1 MLYREIPMGVK
12 TKVDNIEE
20 VIESIRQGNPVIMV
34 DDEDRENEG
43 DLIVAGEFV
52 TPEVINFMARFCR
65 GLICVPCTEEKLLSL
80 GIKPQVEYTR
90 DNYRTDYQIT
100 VDAAHG
106 ITTGISAADRAH
118 SIRTMANPNAK
129 PADLVQPGHILPLRA
144 KKGGVLQRA
153 GHTEATVDLTRLA
166 GLGPI
171 GVICEI
177 IQDDGKMARL
187 PQLLEFAEKHN
198 LKIGTVEDLI
208 KYRRHR
214 EKLIQKVETVDLPTD
229 YGNFTLTLYKSLL
242 DGAEHLALVKGDIH
256 SKESVLVRVHSECL
270 TGDVFG
276 SRRCDCGSQLHR
288 AMKRIEEEGCGVI
301 LYMRQE
307 GRGIALLAKIK
318 AYKLQEEGLDTVEA
332 NVKLGFPPD
341 LREYGIGAQIL
352 VDLGIKKIRLLTNN
366 PKKIVGLQGYGI
378 TIEEQVPLRIEPTAE
393 SAHYLQVKKE
403 KMGHLL

>member
-1 MLYREIPMGVK
+1 MGVK

-214 EKLIQKVETVDLPTD
+214 EKLIQKVVAI
-229 YGNFTLTLYKSLL
+229 FTI
-242 DGAEHLALVKGDIH
+242 AAP
-256 SKESVLVRVHSECL
+256 VRL
-270 TGDVFG
+270 
-276 SRRCDCGSQLHR
+276 
-288 AMKRIEEEGCGVI
+288 
-301 LYMRQE
+301 
-307 GRGIALLAKIK
+307 
-318 AYKLQEEGLDTVEA
+318 
-332 NVKLGFPPD
+332 
-341 LREYGIGAQIL
+341 
-352 VDLGIKKIRLLTNN
+352 
-366 PKKIVGLQGYGI
+366 
-378 TIEEQVPLRIEPTAE
+378 PLR
-393 SAHYLQVKKE
+393 V
-403 KMGHLL
+403 

>member
-1 MLYREIPMGVK
+1 MGVK

-229 YGNFTLTLYKSLL
+229 YGNFTLTLYKILL

-307 GRGIALLAKIK
+307 GRGIGLLA
-318 AYKLQEEGLDTVEA
+318 
-332 NVKLGFPPD
+332 
-341 LREYGIGAQIL
+341 L